1 MSPLTEFV
9 YFPIWGP
16 GPRGLAFNFGN
27 HKRRPDRLLDRGA
40 MRLSVLASIA
50 LFAALI
56 PCGGQA
62 QSDLPPPLP
71 ERNPLRPGAP
81 VPPKPLAPAEFQ
93 TEPWT
98 AAEVTAATD
107 ACKTLLASVTLDYEQ
122 LAPIKEGVCG
132 APAPILLRSVG
143 NDPKVEINPPATISC
158 PLAKALSVWLSKIV
172 QPEAKALLG
181 SEVVGLHNA
190 TSYACRNR
198 NGGAETPLSE
208 HALANALDV
217 SEFKLAS
224 GDSITVLK
232 GWPRAVPPPPAPL
245 PNPVRDETVAR
256 SASPEAEAVE
266 PARALPSAITPA
278 KAEPADP
285 PSPPPVALEPTPD
298 PKSAFLKLVHDRA
311 CQEFGTVLGPDA
323 NDAHKDHFHLDQKQR
338 RSGFCQ

>member
-1 MSPLTEFV
+1 
-9 YFPIWGP
+9 
-16 GPRGLAFNFGN
+16 
-27 HKRRPDRLLDRGA
+27 

-256 SASPEAEAVE
+256 SASPEA
-266 PARALPSAITPA
+266 
-278 KAEPADP
+278 
-285 PSPPPVALEPTPD
+285 
-298 PKSAFLKLVHDRA
+298 
-311 CQEFGTVLGPDA
+311 
-323 NDAHKDHFHLDQKQR
+323 
-338 RSGFCQ
+338 